1 MVWKCEMMGIPQ
13 ALAGAREGARLVHSL
28 ARCGPPATTRQTPLS
43 NADRLA
49 LSPRPSSEL
58 IVSPFSLAV
67 QFACRFV
74 GFISPLLP
82 DPTTEYSWASRPRLD
97 GPTRHKLCTQK
108 ECRVP
113 LPRPPA
119 LVASLFGKGRCHH
132 GSGHQQ

>member
-1 MVWKCEMMGIPQ
+1 MVRKCGLMGMPQ
-13 ALAGAREGARLVHSL
+13 ALTGAREGARLVRSF
-28 ARCGPPATTRQTPLS
+28 ARYGRPATTRQTPLP

-82 DPTTEYSWASRPRLD
+82 GPMTGYSVASRPRLN
-97 GPTRHKLCTQK
+97 
-108 ECRVP
+108 
-113 LPRPPA
+113 
-119 LVASLFGKGRCHH
+119 
-132 GSGHQQ
+132 